1 MANFKQD
8 IRTSTTRGLSG
19 LEWAAVALVFIGTLN
34 WALVGLFRFD
44 LVAAIFG
51 QLSWV
56 SRVLYVLVGIA
67 GLYLISVATRFRREI
82 GAV

>member
-1 MANFKQD
+1 MANVKQD
-8 IRTSTTRGLSG
+8 IRTTTTRGLSA
-19 LEWAAVALVFIGTLN
+19 LEWAAVALVFIGALN
-34 WALVGLFRFD
+34 WALVGLFKFD

-56 SRVLYVLVGIA
+56 SRVLYVIVGIA
-67 GLYLISVATRFRREI
+67 GFYLISTATRFRREI